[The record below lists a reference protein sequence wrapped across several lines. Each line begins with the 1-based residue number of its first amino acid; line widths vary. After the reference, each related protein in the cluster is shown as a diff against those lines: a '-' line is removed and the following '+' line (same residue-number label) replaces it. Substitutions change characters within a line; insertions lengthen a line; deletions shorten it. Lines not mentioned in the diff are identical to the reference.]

1 MKKKKKLTRNLYRG
15 WTGTHGDPVG
25 QVRGMD
31 PRPKPVPLASLP
43 CTFPKKREIF
53 KSKKNDTRHKGTIK
67 AKTTSSI
74 QRHKPS
80 ESAACGK

>member
-1 MKKKKKLTRNLYRG
+1 MGRVPMDTLWGGYGG
-15 WTGTHGDPVG
+15 W
-25 QVRGMD
+25 D
-31 PRPKPVPLASLP
+31 PRPRPAPLASLL
-43 CTFPKKREIF
+43 CTFPKKREIY